1 MPSHHRASLALALCV
16 SVCIS
21 RCGCFAS
28 PALRHRAFLHFA
40 LHRTATH
47 PVFLVLCLRDM
58 SGQADSHHLACA
70 RHTLCNSLQ
79 LVNAP
84 QAQPRHRHSQPVPA
98 HPFALFCCGCCCDDA
113 ACIPPPESQ
122 NPQSAISISFLGP
135 SSFSDPSPIFFGP
148 VSVFLFLFRWP
159 ASWFFFPLLATRV
172 SV

>member
-58 SGQADSHHLACA
+58 SGQADFTPFGMCTAHA
-70 RHTLCNSLQ
+70 LQ

-84 QAQPRHRHSQPVPA
+84 QAQPRHRHPSQCQHTPS
-98 HPFALFCCGCCCDDA
+98 LSSA
-113 ACIPPPESQ
+113 AAVAVMIPPAFLLPRAKIPS
-122 NPQSAISISFLGP
+122 PRFSISFLGP

-148 VSVFLFLFRWP
+148 SLFFSFLFRWP